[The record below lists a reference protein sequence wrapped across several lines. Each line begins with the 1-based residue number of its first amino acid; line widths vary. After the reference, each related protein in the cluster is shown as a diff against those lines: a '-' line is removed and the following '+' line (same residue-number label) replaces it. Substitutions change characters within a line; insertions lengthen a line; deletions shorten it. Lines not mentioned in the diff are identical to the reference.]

1 MVICLYIVSGFLAN
15 MAELNIYNRDLPS
28 KPKLFTIQ
36 SFTET
41 NLLIPAL

>member
-1 MVICLYIVSGFLAN
+1 MAICLDIVLGFLAN
-15 MAELNIYNRDLPS
+15 MAEWNIYNRDWLS
-28 KPKLFTIQ
+28 KPKLFTIR